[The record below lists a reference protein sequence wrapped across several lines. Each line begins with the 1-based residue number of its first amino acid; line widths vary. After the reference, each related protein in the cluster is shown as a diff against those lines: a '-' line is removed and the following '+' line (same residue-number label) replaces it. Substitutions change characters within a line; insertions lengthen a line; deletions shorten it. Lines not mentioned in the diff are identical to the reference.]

1 MNVINIGTGVVFGL
15 ASNQGNRQINYDKNG
30 SAGRRG
36 VLDARANNNFY
47 TNIGVNVGINRCSST
62 TSSHTEGAVATTITD

>member
-36 VLDARANNNFY
+36 RLY
-47 TNIGVNVGINRCSST
+47 LSGVR
-62 TSSHTEGAVATTITD
+62 